1 MIPFALFRALAI
13 HADAETSLSEA
24 VDTWHATTGLLHC
37 RARRDLRTAIL
48 AARMARGA
56 VAQARRQAA
65 LDSQRLGNWG
75 HRTFATAA

>member
-1 MIPFALFRALAI
+1 MIPSALTRALAT
-13 HADAETSLSEA
+13 HADAEQTLCEA
-24 VDTWHATTGLLHC
+24 IDTWHATHGLP
-37 RARRDLRTAIL
+37 RIKARRDLRTAIL

-56 VAQARRQAA
+56 LAQARRQAN